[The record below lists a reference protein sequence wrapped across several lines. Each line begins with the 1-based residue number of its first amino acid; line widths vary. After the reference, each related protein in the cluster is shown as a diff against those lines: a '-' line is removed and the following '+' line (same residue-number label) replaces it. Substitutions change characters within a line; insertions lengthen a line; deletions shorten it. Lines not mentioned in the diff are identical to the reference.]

1 MNFRA
6 DQLNKCQKATN
17 SPLCTR
23 KELLKYTKQADS
35 KNITSE
41 ASISPIVKGKIE
53 QQKTYTKPED
63 VSKNKEPSNGIKSS
77 NLNTAQNSKIIDKM
91 EATENSSSRKT
102 SSSSNGS
109 NSTSDSS
116 SSFSSH
122 PLKTLPENP
131 DFGPSSKSK
140 NVMKKDSEAENNK
153 SLLWQDD
160 PGQLLNAWLGELD
173 SLQKVRYII

>member
-1 MNFRA
+1 M
-6 DQLNKCQKATN
+6 
-17 SPLCTR
+17 CTR
-23 KELLKYTKQADS
+23 KELLKYTRQADS
-35 KNITSE
+35 KNITSD
-41 ASISPIVKGKIE
+41 ASISQIVKGKIE
-53 QQKTYTKPED
+53 QQKTNTKPED
-63 VSKNKEPSNGIKSS
+63 ASKNKEPSNGIKSS
-77 NLNTAQNSKIIDKM
+77 NINTAQNSKIVDKM

-131 DFGPSSKSK
+131 DLGPNSKSL
-140 NVMKKDSEAENNK
+140 NLTKKDSEAENNK